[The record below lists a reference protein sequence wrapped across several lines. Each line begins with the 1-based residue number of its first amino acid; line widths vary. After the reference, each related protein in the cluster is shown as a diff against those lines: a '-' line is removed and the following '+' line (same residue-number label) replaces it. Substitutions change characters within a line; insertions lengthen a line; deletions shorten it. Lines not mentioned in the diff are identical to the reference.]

1 MGCDQ
6 RVGSAERVA
15 GVAGPGIVGRVGD
28 HPCANGIELD
38 VTQALQE
45 VCFGIDRARL
55 VAPLPQRARAVI
67 AVIDVPDVT
76 PTEGLH
82 HACDGAGRRR
92 RYQQVHVIG
101 HQHVAMDGAALA

>member
-45 VCFGIDRARL
+45 VCFGIDSETGVRVPFFRLGVFRGRRETGKSGMIHFGL
-55 VAPLPQRARAVI
+55 VAAFVKIQP
-67 AVIDVPDVT
+67 
-76 PTEGLH
+76 
-82 HACDGAGRRR
+82 
-92 RYQQVHVIG
+92 
-101 HQHVAMDGAALA
+101 